1 VSDHSLST
9 AFRHGLPEHC
19 RRSAWLAALVVASLL
34 PGCQR
39 APTAEKAEP
48 APAPKAAPKRVDAV
62 DPPPPP
68 PPEPEAPSPAPAAP
82 APSSATAAPK
92 AAAGTAAQNKRS
104 SPCDASCGGS
114 ATAELQ
120 SALRA
125 KAGQARSCYE
135 RALSHNSE
143 LQGSLTVQVRIGPG
157 GEVCA
162 ATLGKDKLGDPAV
175 TGCVVQR
182 FRGGPFP
189 KPSGGCVDVEVP
201 INFVPRQAG

>member
-1 VSDHSLST
+1 M
-9 AFRHGLPEHC
+9 
-19 RRSAWLAALVVASLL
+19 AAPSVA
-34 PGCQR
+34 
-39 APTAEKAEP
+39 
-48 APAPKAAPKRVDAV
+48 AAPKPVVAN
-62 DPPPPP
+62 
-68 PPEPEAPSPAPAAP
+68 
-82 APSSATAAPK
+82 
-92 AAAGTAAQNKRS
+92 AQNKRP
-104 SPCDASCGGS
+104 SPCDATCGGT

-143 LQGSLTVQVRIGPG
+143 LQGSLAVQVRIGPG

-162 ATLGKDKLGDPAV
+162 ATLAKDKLGDPTV

>member
-1 VSDHSLST
+1 MLLV
-9 AFRHGLPEHC
+9 G
-19 RRSAWLAALVVASLL
+19 LAAGFL
-34 PGCQR
+34 PSCQR
-39 APTAEKAEP
+39 SPAPQKAEP
-48 APAPKAAPKRVDAV
+48 APAPKAAPKRVEAV

-68 PPEPEAPSPAPAAP
+68 PPEPEAPSAAPAPAAP
-82 APSSATAAPK
+82 SGAAAAPK
-92 AAAGTAAQNKRS
+92 AASAGAQNKRP
-104 SPCDASCGGS
+104 SPCEATCTGTAS
-114 ATAELQ
+114 AELQ

-143 LQGSLTVQVRIGPG
+143 LQGSLAVQVRIGPG

-162 ATLGKDKLGDPAV
+162 ATLAKDKLGDPAV

-201 INFVPRQAG
+201 INFVPRQSG

>member
-1 VSDHSLST
+1 
-9 AFRHGLPEHC
+9 
-19 RRSAWLAALVVASLL
+19 LAACVAWVVAGVLTS
-34 PGCQR
+34 CQR
-39 APTAEKAEP
+39 APEPQKAEP
-48 APAPKAAPKRVDAV
+48 AAVAKPVPKRVEAV

-68 PPEPEAPSPAPAAP
+68 PPEPEAPSAATA
-82 APSSATAAPK
+82 APSSAAAPK
-92 AAAGTAAQNKRS
+92 AAGATAQGKPRP
-104 SPCDASCGGS
+104 SPCDATCGGT

-143 LQGSLTVQVRIGPG
+143 LQGSLAVQVRIGPG

-162 ATLGKDKLGDPAV
+162 ATLAKDKLGDPAV